1 MHGEIAGQRRRDPE
15 LLLRPVDIGDA
26 MPWRRFDQ
34 PSQPNARAEN
44 EFRVARL
51 IASGAALE
59 RGQDCAVAPVAADGK
74 IVEPHI

>member
-1 MHGEIAGQRRRDPE
+1 
-15 LLLRPVDIGDA
+15 

-34 PSQPNARAEN
+34 PPQPNARAEN
-44 EFRVARL
+44 EFRIARL
-51 IASGAALE
+51 IAPSAALE